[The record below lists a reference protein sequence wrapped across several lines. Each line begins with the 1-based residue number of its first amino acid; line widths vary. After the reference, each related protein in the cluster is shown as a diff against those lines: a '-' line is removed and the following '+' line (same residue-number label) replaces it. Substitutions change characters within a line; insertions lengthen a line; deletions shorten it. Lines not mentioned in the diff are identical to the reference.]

1 VEQKG
6 FDQFALAAKRLLLT
20 VEAENLQRKQKHQ
33 PLLPIPLFVVQGSG
47 DEKWRKGWLELKQ
60 SFMKEQ
66 KPHLANPIVLL
77 DLPDA
82 NLKNLCMIA
91 ADYLVVASKFEPCG
105 LVQMEALA
113 AGTPVLAM
121 NVGGLKDTV
130 QSGVVGYL
138 TEASVG
144 FDFACEETLAH
155 NSKLLA
161 TVLKQGYTTYVQNK
175 PAFEAMQVEAVS
187 QNFSWMLGPTDAYTS
202 LFVG

>member
-1 VEQKG
+1 VK
-6 FDQFALAAKRLLLT
+6 D
-20 VEAENLQRKQKHQ
+20 H
-33 PLLPIPLFVVQGSG
+33 
-47 DEKWRKGWLELKQ
+47 
-60 SFMKEQ
+60 

-113 AGTPVLAM
+113 AATPVLAM

-138 TEASVG
+138 TEATVG
-144 FDFACEETLAH
+144 FDFSCAETLEH
-155 NSKLLA
+155 NGQLLA
-161 TVLKQGYTTYVQNK
+161 GILKQGYDTYVSNK
-175 PAFEAMQVEAVS
+175 PLFERMQVEAVS
-187 QNFSWMLGPTDAYTS
+187 QNFSWMLGATDAYTA
-202 LFVG
+202 LYT